1 MSIDLW
7 TAARWLGIAAVG
19 VSAYLAHRSSTN
31 AIRELADNVRDLA
44 SQRNRVVDYWS
55 VYENAQRDILGDE
68 DGR

>member
-7 TAARWLGIAAVG
+7 TAARWIGIAAVG
-19 VSAYLAHRSSTN
+19 VSVYLAHRSTAA
-31 AIRELADNVRDLA
+31 AIHELADDVRLLA
-44 SQRNRVVDYWS
+44 AQRGRVVDYWS